1 MLWESECASR
11 SMPRQARLPEGGRD
25 GHLPPRFDP
34 IRFDFPAARPE
45 TDTASSIRMQHV
57 TKPDRAQS
65 AQSRLA
71 DFRGAAAPVKMQCGG
86 LRPRR
91 DDAEI
96 RCAMR
101 AEPAAERAEEA
112 NPHAR
117 SEIARIDRDTEQL
130 ALVHIG
136 FPA

>member
-1 MLWESECASR
+1 
-11 SMPRQARLPEGGRD
+11 
-25 GHLPPRFDP
+25 
-34 IRFDFPAARPE
+34 
-45 TDTASSIRMQHV
+45 MQHV

-86 LRPRR
+86 LRLRR

-117 SEIARIDRDTEQL
+117 SEIARFDRDTEQL

-136 FPA
+136 FPAAGREMSRERNNPKQKARRKQEPGGVAERPQGLGKKERVEQA